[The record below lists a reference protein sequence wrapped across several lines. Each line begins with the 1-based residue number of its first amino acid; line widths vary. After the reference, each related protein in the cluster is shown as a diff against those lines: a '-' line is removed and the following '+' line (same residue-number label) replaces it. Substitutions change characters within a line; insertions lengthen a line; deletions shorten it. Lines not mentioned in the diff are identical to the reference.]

1 LSLILAC
8 RILKLTDL
16 FPTLDRN
23 QAAALLLLTNL
34 APFPFSQRY
43 FDLNDEKEKQIKALL
58 LSLSF

>member
-8 RILKLTDL
+8 KILKLTDL

-23 QAAALLLLTNL
+23 QAVALLLLTNL

-43 FDLNDEKEKQIKALL
+43 FDLNDEKERQIKAL
-58 LSLSF
+58 